1 MCTHASVCVCVCVPV
16 CVCVHACVC
25 VCVCVCACVFVRQ
38 DSDQCM
44 VFQGEDHMTCL
55 HYAAKSGHV
64 DIIQYIL
71 DINAVDVNATVHML
85 RRSPHPVFDHYM

>member
-1 MCTHASVCVCVCVPV
+1 MLTRTLIIWLRTHSTLIFEYSPAI
-16 CVCVHACVC
+16 
-25 VCVCVCACVFVRQ
+25 
-38 DSDQCM
+38 DQCV

-71 DINAVDVNATVHML
+71 DINAVDVNATVRML